1 MTTAPEDPGM
11 MTNQEANVLVAI
23 TELRTQVSSFID
35 MMKVQGG
42 SITTLTAETASL
54 NNRVTI
60 LEAQRKAAPTA
71 TSVLGLVVALISIL
85 GFVIY
90 VLDRFYGN

>member
-11 MTNQEANVLVAI
+11 MTSQEAQVLVAI

-35 MMKVQGG
+35 MMKTQNN
-42 SITTLTAETASL
+42 SITSLTSTTAAL
-54 NNRVTI
+54 DNRVTV
-60 LEAQRKAAPTA
+60 LETQKKSAPTA
-71 TSVLGLVVALISIL
+71 ASVLGLVVALISVL
-85 GFVIY
+85 SFTIY